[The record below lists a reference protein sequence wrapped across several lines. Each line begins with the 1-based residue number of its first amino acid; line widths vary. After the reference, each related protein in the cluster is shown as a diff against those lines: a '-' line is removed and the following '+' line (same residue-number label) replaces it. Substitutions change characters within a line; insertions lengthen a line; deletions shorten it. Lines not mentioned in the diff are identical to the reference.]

1 MPMVRA
7 MRMLNAIEAGT
18 LSGSQLETLLTTD
31 AGRLA
36 ELNVLLGLRGQCRRL
51 AASSTAMTAVT
62 ASSTAMTAV
71 AASSTAMTAVAAS
84 ATATD
89 AIRTNAAANNTVL
102 GAATSV
108 GAYLDRI
115 RIIGG
120 AASDATLAALATMTA
135 VAANNT
141 AMTAVIASSTAMT
154 AVIASSTAMTAVTAS
169 STAMT
174 AVAASSTAMTAVAAS
189 STAMTAVAA
198 SSTAMTA
205 VAASDT
211 ASDAV
216 FTSAT
221 ARLAVYNSDTALSA
235 FQANP
240 AQVQRQIGISGR
252 TITGT
257 ATTSSRTY
265 VPNGTRVI
273 LLRVWTTG
281 GAEDLSLNWG
291 RGLSTN
297 DVAGGVRLPNGDNLG
312 ATTAAIGRTTT
323 YANSGVYPSANN
335 DNANVVSAANG
346 LQRRTWS
353 LIGSTT
359 QNVIYIPV

>member
-154 AVIASSTAMTAVTAS
+154 AVT
-169 STAMT
+169 
-174 AVAASSTAMTAVAAS
+174 
-189 STAMTAVAA
+189 A